1 MNAKTTF
8 NFHVPSDSFD
18 KNILDFSEI
27 AIHAENQYFQR
38 NGFESTSQE
47 LS

>member
-18 KNILDFSEI
+18 KNILEFSEI
-27 AIHAENQYFQR
+27 ATENQHFQR
-38 NGFESTSQE
+38 NGFESSSQE